1 MRVAVCDDN
10 RRELLRVLGWLA
22 SYQEQRQFDL
32 YCQGFENATELLAAM
47 DGVEYDLL
55 LLDVMMPGLDGIQAA
70 REIRQRN
77 ESVQIVFL
85 TSSPEF
91 AVESYSV
98 QAANYLLKPA
108 TQERLFPVLDKILN
122 NLRRPEN
129 ALTVQCRGSVFRLP
143 YDKLESVEV
152 MAKMLYFHMADG
164 SIREIHGKLSD
175 YEAVLL
181 AQPGFYKVHRSYL
194 VNLRWVSEVRLGE
207 LTTLSGRR
215 IPIARSVYP
224 QVRTAYTEYLF
235 EIGLQKSGDYNI

>member
-1 MRVAVCDDN
+1 MRVAVCDDDPQ
-10 RRELLRVLGWLA
+10 ELLRVLDWLA
-22 SYQEQRQFDL
+22 SYQEQRQL
-32 YCQGFENATELLAAM
+32 KLCWQGFGNATDLLAAM
-47 DGVEYDLL
+47 DEAAYDLL
-55 LLDVMMPGLDGIQAA
+55 LLDVMMPGLNGMQAA
-70 REIRQRN
+70 HEIRQKN
-77 ESVQIVFL
+77 EHVQIVFL

-122 NLRRPEN
+122 EMRHPEA

-164 SIREIHGKLSD
+164 SSREIHGKLSD

-194 VNLRWVSEVRLGE
+194 VNLRWVAEVRLGE

-224 QVRTAYTEYLF
+224 QMRTAYTEYLF